1 MWKSSHHSNVNTYTQ
16 DQRHK
21 HMAHLLKNVTT
32 YTKIKNKHCKKYF
45 FNKILD

>member
-21 HMAHLLKNVTT
+21 HMAHLIRKVTT
-32 YTKIKNKHCKKYF
+32 FTKIKINYCKNY
-45 FNKILD
+45 L